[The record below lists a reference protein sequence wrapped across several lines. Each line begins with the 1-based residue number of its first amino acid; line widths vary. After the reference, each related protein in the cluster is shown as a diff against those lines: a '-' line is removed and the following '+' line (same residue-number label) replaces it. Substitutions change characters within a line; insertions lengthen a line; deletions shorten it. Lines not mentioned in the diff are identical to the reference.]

1 MIQSSE
7 PFGKAIL
14 MAVWRM
20 DWMEMGQ
27 GGVCSGCRG
36 PDRRLGS
43 GLYQKQGDSGI
54 EPVAMGREKLSKY

>member
-27 GGVCSGCRG
+27 GGCVLAAEDPIGGWGVVYTRSKGT
-36 PDRRLGS
+36 LG
-43 GLYQKQGDSGI
+43 
-54 EPVAMGREKLSKY
+54 

>member
-20 DWMEMGQ
+20 DWT
-27 GGVCSGCRG
+27 
-36 PDRRLGS
+36 RLGS